1 MPSIQVGAAPDGTV
15 TYLIEHAAPDLPAVR
30 CRDLLQAWCFARQA
44 AHDRDWGQARAF
56 RLVGHDGRT
65 TDIALRDP
73 DASCWAGAVDRA
85 IGLGTLYGLSLC
97 LRLLALID
105 LLASARWA
113 ARLVAFDREG
123 ADLHPSLLR
132 LAAEARLTD
141 DARFDETSFQARLTI
156 PPALRRTQEHHA

>member
-1 MPSIQVGAAPDGTV
+1 
-15 TYLIEHAAPDLPAVR
+15 
-30 CRDLLQAWCFARQA
+30 
-44 AHDRDWGQARAF
+44 
-56 RLVGHDGRT
+56 
-65 TDIALRDP
+65 
-73 DASCWAGAVDRA
+73 
-85 IGLGTLYGLSLC
+85 
-97 LRLLALID
+97 LALID

-156 PPALRRTQEHHA
+156 PPALRRTQEHPA

>member
-85 IGLGTLYGLSLC
+85 IGLGTLYGQVGG
-97 LRLLALID
+97 LRSRGRG
-105 LLASARWA
+105 SAPVA
-113 ARLVAFDREG
+113 AATCGGSPSDR
-123 ADLHPSLLR
+123 
-132 LAAEARLTD
+132 
-141 DARFDETSFQARLTI
+141 
-156 PPALRRTQEHHA
+156 